1 MQTRKNP
8 PAPVAPRPRIRG
20 TLSPRWSAPVKC
32 DVDLMQDDSKS
43 FSYPR
48 GWQYAG

>member
-1 MQTRKNP
+1 MQTRKTP
-8 PAPVAPRPRIRG
+8 PASRPRIRG
-20 TLSPRWSAPVKC
+20 TLSPRWSDKTVNI
-32 DVDLMQDDSKS
+32 DLMQDDSKS